1 MRKTGMCLK
10 TAVLMLSII
19 IISTVSMFAQKKI
32 NLKTKIDSISYSIGI
47 NIGKN
52 LMQGDIKID
61 PEIMKIGFTDA
72 FSGAQQ
78 ITDDEIMNAMVSLN
92 QQMQENME
100 VKAKKKGSEFL
111 EVNKKKPNVKV
122 TPSGLQYEVVNKG
135 SGEKPRAIDTVKVHY
150 TGKLL
155 DGKVFDSSVERDE
168 PVEFPLNRV
177 IPGWT
182 EGLQLM
188 SKGAKYILYLPY
200 DLAYGEHGAPPDIGP
215 YETLIFEVELID
227 IKKAT
232 ESSTTGE

>member
-177 IPGWT
+177 
-182 EGLQLM
+182 
-188 SKGAKYILYLPY
+188 KN
-200 DLAYGEHGAPPDIGP
+200 DIFLSAGKTRENNFRP
-215 YETLIFEVELID
+215 SEVEI
-227 IKKAT
+227 
-232 ESSTTGE
+232 S